1 MRSRFVFVALACL
14 TVSMA
19 SVHGAFR
26 SSQRSP
32 LSAFYLAAQIKQPPV
47 GAASAIPPPDR
58 AIRINVDNSTPQV
71 GQNVAITVTF
81 PRGFERCGSQNQ
93 LSFGDNESTAIGA
106 GLLYHQYGKEGRY
119 FLTIEQIT
127 LTLGRNSGVF
137 DIRLAKLC
145 SGLQPPKRRTINV
158 QPPLPTPTPVNVP
171 SPKPSPT
178 PFAPSPSLSP
188 PVTASFSPSPT
199 PTGFSTP
206 GPTPN
211 TFKSPGEGSGNPNGT
226 GGSFSSPTPKSGGG
240 ISWRDFQKNWWYL
253 LLVVPIVPFVGYRAL
268 KRGFTPRPRATLY
281 SDPGKAT
288 VNEGSQPLSI
298 NARVVLR
305 PGIDAG
311 RYEILSE
318 GRLVK
323 NIRRYHV

>member
-81 PRGFERCGSQNQ
+81 PKGFERCGSQYQ

-106 GLLYHQYGKEGRY
+106 GLLYHQYRKEGRY

-178 PFAPSPSLSP
+178 PFAPSPSPSP
-188 PVTASFSPSPT
+188 AVTSSLSPSPT
-199 PTGFSTP
+199 PTSSSTP
-206 GPTPN
+206 SPTPN
-211 TFKSPGEGSGNPNGT
+211 TFRSPGGISGNSHGT
-226 GGSFSSPTPKSGGG
+226 DGSFSSPTPTSGSG
-240 ISWRDFQKNWWYL
+240 ISWRDIQENWWYL
-253 LLVVPIVPFVGYRAL
+253 LLVVPIVPFVGYRAF
-268 KRGFTPRPRATLY
+268 KRGFAPRPRASFHPDTGQ
-281 SDPGKAT
+281 PT
-288 VNEGSQPLSI
+288 VNEGNQPLSI
-298 NARVVLR
+298 DACVVLR
-305 PGIDAG
+305 PDIAAG
-311 RYEILSE
+311 RYEIFSE
-318 GRLVK
+318 GKLVK
-323 NIRRYHV
+323 NIRRHHV